1 MWWYVAIDFSN
12 FRTLDENWFGDSSPH
27 PLKHDKDEFSWK
39 SPSKV
44 LRAKC
49 VQGRCAK
56 QHDGMVRVF
65 AAGIG
70 FQNQTPMGLSETQPG
85 SCDPRNCNFWEIA
98 NMEHFSKCGSVTEKA
113 VNKYR
118 RYLFDIYSKA
128 LLHRHL
134 SSTPN
139 AEMSTLWPMGPAKAV
154 VCNAPI
160 WDAAKLLPKAWDL
173 PTSTSCSLCWSIWNQ
188 EIWLRLEKPGL
199 KGVSTCFFCCAFGLF
214 LGGTF
219 NGKWCVLVPDVQ
231 DAVGL
236 EEMKQ
241 DWQAWGPI
249 AQTAIHRGFLR
260 RVGLDIEM

>member
-1 MWWYVAIDFSN
+1 MIGDRWWYVAIDFSN

-27 PLKHDKDEFSWK
+27 HLKHDKDEFSWK

-44 LRAKC
+44 PRAKC

-56 QHDGMVRVF
+56 QRDGMVRVS
-65 AAGIG
+65 AGGIG
-70 FQNQTPMGLSETQPG
+70 FQNQTPMGLSESQHG
-85 SCDPRNCNFWEIA
+85 SCDPRIVAF
-98 NMEHFSKCGSVTEKA
+98 EKSPTW
-113 VNKYR
+113 NW
-118 RYLFDIYSKA
+118 RYLFDIHSKA
-128 LLHRHL
+128 LLHCHL
-134 SSTPN
+134 LSTPN

-173 PTSTSCSLCWSIWNQ
+173 PTSTISSLCWSIWNQ
-188 EIWLRLEKPGL
+188 EIWLTPEKPCL
-199 KGVSTCFFCCAFGLF
+199 KGARRVFFVVLLDCYWVEHFS
-214 LGGTF
+214 
-219 NGKWCVLVPDVQ
+219 GKWCVLVPDGQ

-249 AQTAIHRGFLR
+249 AQTAIHRGFLWH
-260 RVGLDIEM
+260 VGLDIEM